1 MKLVSSNKFKPHF
14 LIRNPHVQTILPQ
27 YFQSEIKLDLD
38 RIRLELADNDF
49 LDLDFYSRGN
59 SKLAIIS
66 HGLEGHSRRYY
77 VREYAAKLLKQN
89 YDVIAWNMRGCS
101 GEANRLLRFYHS
113 GESQDL
119 LAVINYAASLNRYSE
134 ITLIGFSVGG
144 NLTLK
149 LLGELGNKAQNLIK
163 NAVVFSVPCDLRGSA
178 KVLAQFKNQ
187 LYMRY
192 FMKTLRAKLYEK
204 DLRFPGQ
211 LDLKELVGIKNFCQ
225 FDQAY
230 TAPIHGF
237 KSAEEYWLKCS
248 ANLYIPEIKVPTIL
262 ISSLDDPFLSDSC
275 YPILQARD
283 NRHFRLE
290 LSKYGGHMGFIESLK
305 PRSSFALKIGLD
317 FLSE

>member
-1 MKLVSSNKFKPHF
+1 MKLRSINNFKPNI
-14 LIRNPHVQTILPQ
+14 LIRNPHFQTILPQ
-27 YFQSEIKLDLD
+27 YFQTEFNLSLD
-38 RIRLELADNDF
+38 RIRLELADGDF
-49 LDLDFYSRGN
+49 LDLDFYLRGG

-77 VREYAAKLLKQN
+77 VREYAAQLLEQN

-119 LAVINYAASLNRYSE
+119 LAVINYAVSLNRYSE
-134 ITLIGFSVGG
+134 ISLIGFSVGG
-144 NLTLK
+144 NVTLK
-149 LLGELGNKAQNLIK
+149 LLGELGKKAQNLIK
-163 NAVVFSVPCDLRGSA
+163 NTVVFSVPCDLKGSA
-178 KVLAQFKNQ
+178 KVLAQFKNK

-204 DLRFPGQ
+204 GLRFPGQ
-211 LDLKELVGIKNFCQ
+211 LDLRGLEQIKNFCQ

-237 KSAEEYWLKCS
+237 KSAEEYWSECS
-248 ANLYIPEIKVPTIL
+248 ANLYIPEIQVPAIL
-262 ISSLDDPFLSDSC
+262 ISSLDDPFLSESC
-275 YPILQARD
+275 YPVAQALD
-283 NRHFRLE
+283 NKYFKLE
-290 LSKYGGHMGFIESLK
+290 LSKYGGHMGFIETLK
-305 PRSSFALKIGLD
+305 PRRSFALKAGLD